1 MKDILLTI
9 GKIAICILII
19 ILIITYAFYHTDDTA
34 SNEKEVVATSEVYR
48 DYEVIIIDSCE
59 YIRGYRTLD
68 YRLAHKGNC
77 KFCKERRQKELEDLV
92 YKLKEES

>member
-1 MKDILLTI
+1 MKKIILL
-9 GKIAICILII
+9 AISIVAVCI
-19 ILIITYAFYHTDDTA
+19 YAMYAMYVHSGIDDTA

-59 YIRGYRTLD
+59 YLRGYRTLQN
-68 YRLAHKGNC
+68 RLAHKGNC
-77 KFCKERRQKELEDLV
+77 KFCEERRKKELEDLV